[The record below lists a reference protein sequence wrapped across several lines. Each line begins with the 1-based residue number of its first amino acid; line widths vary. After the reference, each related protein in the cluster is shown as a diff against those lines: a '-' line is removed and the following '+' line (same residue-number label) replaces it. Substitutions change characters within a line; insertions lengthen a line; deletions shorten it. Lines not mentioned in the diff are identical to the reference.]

1 MYKEEDDMK
10 KEKQHSQVSFWH
22 SMKTQ
27 FIAVVMLV
35 AAVIVTLYTVMIM
48 PGVKSN
54 IRGIYSNYLLDLSVS
69 YGREMDQ
76 VMAADKGLLGNADR
90 LKEILQEVGIE
101 GKKSAYAYL
110 VSFDGTMLYHPTA
123 EKIGEPVEN
132 EAVKKMLTTIQ
143 GGTIPQ
149 PETVQ
154 YEFNG
159 DKKFAACYTS

>member
-1 MYKEEDDMK
+1 MK
-10 KEKQHSQVSFWH
+10 KERHHSQVSFWH

-27 FIAVVMLV
+27 FIAVVLLV

-76 VMAADKGLLGNADR
+76 ILMADKDLLGNTDR
-90 LKEILQEVGIE
+90 LQEILQEVNIE
-101 GKKSAYAYL
+101 GAKTAYAYL
-110 VSFDGTMLYHPTA
+110 VSFDGTMLYHPTP
-123 EKIGEPVEN
+123 EKIGQSVEN
-132 EAVKKMLTTIQ
+132 EAVKKMLDTIQ
-143 GGTIPQ
+143 KGTIPD

-154 YEFNG
+154 YVFNG
-159 DKKFAACYTS
+159 DKNLQHVIQARIILYWL